1 MDEILDEKTYETRI
15 VEYASFTARMI
26 AFLTDVFLFIIVTYG
41 LYYVLKPTPSYIE
54 FLQMFWWKIIFVIII
69 YFIYFDGNEKNA
81 TPGKQIMNIRLLNEE
96 KREIDY
102 STSAKHL
109 LFSTLLFFGFFRL
122 LLNNKQQTLADKMC
136 KVIIVNVR

>member
-1 MDEILDEKTYETRI
+1 MDEILDEKTYETRT

-26 AFLTDVFLFIIVTYG
+26 AFLTDAFLFIIVTYG
-41 LYYVLKPTPSYIE
+41 LYYALKPTPSYIG
-54 FLQMFWWKIIFVIII
+54 FLQMFWWKIILVIII
-69 YFIYFDGNEKNA
+69 YFIYFDGSEKNA

-102 STSAKHL
+102 SASAKHL

-122 LLNNKQQTLADKMC
+122 LLNDKKQTMADKLC
-136 KVIIVNVR
+136 KIITVKVR